1 METMNTRTDTN
12 LYGELLLKS
21 LPAVIESDS
30 ENDRLIAEVEALQ
43 SRGAHL
49 LPEEKRLLSLLLL
62 LIEDYEEAKYRLK
75 AAAPDEVLRE
85 LMRARGIRQK
95 DLLGVF
101 GSKGIASEVVRGRR
115 AISRTQAKRL
125 ARFFHVSPALFL

>member
-1 METMNTRTDTN
+1 MEAMNTRTDTN

-43 SRGAHL
+43 SREARL
-49 LPEEKRLLSLLLL
+49 LPEERRLLSLLLL
-62 LIEDYEEAKYRLK
+62 LIEDYEEGKYRLK
-75 AAAPDEVLRE
+75 TATPDEVLRE

-115 AISRTQAKRL
+115 AVSRTQAKSL